1 MSQSSDDSVILV
13 PYYCH
18 KCQQEVDSIFTDT
31 TCSKCNSG
39 FIQEVED
46 KDTNAFVDNQVS
58 KESKVNIKEESVS
71 ICSIC
76 LESNKNDENVSEKL
90 ICGHLYHKDCI
101 SQWLKN
107 NTTCPL
113 CRVTVTVL
121 KPTFTALRGV
131 RIVIEQIVFSPSMV
145 RSPEPINLT
154 TSGRRLSLSEL
165 NVARRGR
172 RLLGARRN
180 SRTSDLRLE

>member
-1 MSQSSDDSVILV
+1 
-13 PYYCH
+13 
-18 KCQQEVDSIFTDT
+18 VDSIFTDT

-46 KDTNAFVDNQVS
+46 KDTNAFDDNEFS

-113 CRVTVTVL
+113 CRVVL
-121 KPTFTALRGV
+121 KPNFTTLRGV

-154 TSGRRLSLSEL
+154 TSDRRLSLSEL

-172 RLLGARRN
+172 RLLRARRT

>member
-1 MSQSSDDSVILV
+1 MFQSSDDSVTLL
-13 PYYCH
+13 PYYCN

-31 TCSKCNSG
+31 TCSKCNFG
-39 FIQEVED
+39 FIQEFED
-46 KDTNAFVDNQVS
+46 KDDNEFS
-58 KESKVNIKEESVS
+58 KESKVNVKEESVS

-76 LESNKNDENVSEKL
+76 LESNKNDEKVSEKL
-90 ICGHLYHKDCI
+90 ICGHFYHKDCI
-101 SQWLKN
+101 SQWLEN

-113 CRVTVTVL
+113 CRVIVL
-121 KPTFTALRGV
+121 KPTFTTLRDV

-154 TSGRRLSLSEL
+154 ISGRRLSLSEL

-172 RLLGARRN
+172 RLMRARRT